1 MTELI
6 INIAPEKEHL
16 IKMLVEELGGKVI
29 KESAPSKKIKQKINS
44 KKESLKKKEEQEVSP
59 TFLFG
64 KWKDLDLD
72 AKKLR
77 EDAWDRS
84 HKFL

>member
-29 KESAPSKKIKQKINS
+29 KESAPSQKINS
-44 KKESLKKKEEQEVSP
+44 KKEALKKKEDQEVSP

>member
-29 KESAPSKKIKQKINS
+29 KESALSKKISS
-44 KKESLKKKEEQEVSP
+44 KKEEKEVSP